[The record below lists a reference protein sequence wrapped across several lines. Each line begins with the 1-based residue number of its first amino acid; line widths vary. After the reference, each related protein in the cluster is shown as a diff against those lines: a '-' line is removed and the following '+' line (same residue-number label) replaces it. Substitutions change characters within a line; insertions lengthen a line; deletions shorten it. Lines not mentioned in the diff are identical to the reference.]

1 MILRDNPG
9 IPAMSQFATV
19 YTASYPRDLYAGV
32 RTRRLFAWML
42 DALIVAF
49 LTLLVA
55 SVLAVATIGLSLFI
69 LPPLF
74 PAIAVLYHA
83 ITVSGSGRGTIGMR
97 AMDLEDVMSGTGARA
112 PFINAAAQALLFYLS
127 WAFPL
132 LFVVTLI
139 DREKRFLHDMLSSLV
154 VVRRPN

>member
-1 MILRDNPG
+1 
-9 IPAMSQFATV
+9 MSQFATV
-19 YTASYPRDLYAGV
+19 YTSTYPRDLYASV

-42 DALIVAF
+42 DAVIVAF
-49 LTLLVA
+49 LTLVVYSA
-55 SVLAVATIGLSLFI
+55 LAVLTLGLSLFI

-83 ITVSGSGRGTIGMR
+83 LTVSGSGRGTLGMR
-97 AMDLEDVMSGTGARA
+97 ALDLEDVMSGTGARA
-112 PFINAAAQALLFYLS
+112 PFVNAAAQALLFYLS

-139 DREKRFLHDMLSSLV
+139 DSEKRFLHDMLSALV
-154 VVRRPN
+154 VVRRAN